1 MAEKKSTKKTTAK
14 KPRYVTLEPV
24 KEEKEKKVKKEVV
37 QKITTQDVRTPM
49 VPQRTEVI
57 IIVQARFSKTNL
69 DEVAATY
76 AHSEKTGE
84 LYIKDGQNGAYGADI
99 ENIFD
104 CDLLIVDEKTGAK
117 RVVSKTENPLLWLT
131 SLHEGVLGRP
141 YKALEATTHDE
152 A

>member
-14 KPRYVTLEPV
+14 KPRYATLEPV
-24 KEEKEKKVKKEVV
+24 KEEVEVKVKKEVV
-37 QKITTQDVRTPM
+37 KKIATQDIRTPM

-57 IIVQARFSKTNL
+57 VVVQARFSKTNL
-69 DEVAATY
+69 DEIAATY

-84 LYIKDGQNGAYGADI
+84 LYIKDGQNGAWGADI
-99 ENIFD
+99 EIIFD
-104 CDLLIVDEKTGAK
+104 SDLLIENAKTGAK

-152 A
+152 T